1 MKGITNP
8 VGCVVR
14 FGKVPAYLRTQLT
27 QVLCYITFDIVHK
40 FHTKKSDNDGKTCLL
55 SLLVQTE
62 KSSKFLIIASI
73 LSRTLNIV
81 AESPCNPRFRS
92 FRREKT
98 SPR

>member
-8 VGCVVR
+8 VVCVIR
-14 FGKVPAYLRTQLT
+14 FRKVPAQLSNQLT
-27 QVLCYITFDIVHK
+27 QVLRYIIFYIVRKLEFICTQNNHM
-40 FHTKKSDNDGKTCLL
+40 L
-55 SLLVQTE
+55 SLLMQTE
-62 KSSKFLIIASI
+62 MSSNFLIIASI

-92 FRREKT
+92 LRQEKT